1 MAFETFFALKRKHKE
16 KCAGIWLWTLLPD
29 GTPDAAVAI
38 LQMGED
44 TPADK
49 ANNLEMVE
57 QEERTWVP
65 AETMEPLQVLLTV
78 HGVCQSSGE

>member
-1 MAFETFFALKRKHKE
+1 M
-16 KCAGIWLWTLLPD
+16 LLCRS
-29 GTPDAAVAI
+29 I
-38 LQMGED
+38 LQNGED

-65 AETMEPLQVLLTV
+65 AETMEPLQVQT
-78 HGVCQSSGE
+78 HCPWGMPE